1 MKNITYD
8 FKEVENELA
17 MEIGILR
24 TKLAIERAQKNAVIR
39 YVESLEQ
46 ENEKL
51 KEEIK
56 KAKSNLEKL
65 EEGDSAE

>member
-1 MKNITYD
+1 MTNISYD
-8 FKEVENELA
+8 FKDVENELA

-46 ENEKL
+46 ENGKL

>member
-1 MKNITYD
+1 MSNISYD
-8 FKEVENELA
+8 FKDVENELA

-39 YVESLEQ
+39 YAESMEQ

-56 KAKSNLEKL
+56 KAKSNLAKL

>member
-1 MKNITYD
+1 MTNISYD
-8 FKEVENELA
+8 FKDVENELA

-46 ENEKL
+46 ENGKL

-56 KAKSNLEKL
+56 KAKSNLAKL